1 MAKRQRRGRR
11 VLAEV
16 GPEAAVFTI
25 QTMVALVDQTVTRE
39 RFWMRAF
46 GIFATLALVL
56 AVVGIYGVVSYAV
69 AQRTHEIGVRM
80 ALGAQRTDVLGMVVR
95 QGMVTTVGGVIVGV
109 LGAVA
114 ATRLIS
120 SWLYGVEAIDPAT
133 FATVSLVLV
142 GIALLASYV
151 PARRAARVDPLIA
164 LRSE

>member
-1 MAKRQRRGRR
+1 MME
-11 VLAEV
+11 VLLDRWV
-16 GPEAAVFTI
+16 AA
-25 QTMVALVDQTVTRE
+25 E
-39 RFWMRAF
+39 RFWMRAL

-80 ALGAQRTDVLGMVVR
+80 ALGAQRTDVLGMVIR

-114 ATRLIS
+114 ATRLLS
-120 SWLYGVEAIDPAT
+120 SLLYGVEATDPMT

-142 GIALLASYV
+142 GIAVLASYI